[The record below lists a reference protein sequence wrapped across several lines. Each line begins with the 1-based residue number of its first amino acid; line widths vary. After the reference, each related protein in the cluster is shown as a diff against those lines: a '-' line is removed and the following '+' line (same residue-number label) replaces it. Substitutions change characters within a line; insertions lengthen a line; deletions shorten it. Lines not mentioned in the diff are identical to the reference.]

1 LYQHR
6 GRSHARKPRGKSVAR
21 NKGFIMRFDIKT
33 PPLFFIL
40 IFLCQTTFS
49 QKFNT
54 TPIAPENLNSDTIRN
69 RIDRLNKKTPLDI
82 FLSSD
87 VEKLIKKY
95 LKNRTDFYAKNKDKI
110 NLYFPMFEE
119 QLQNRK
125 IPLELKYLPIIESR
139 LDPEAVSRVGA
150 TGLWQLMFYTG
161 LENGLKLNSYI
172 DERMDP
178 LKSTIAATKYLEK
191 LYKIHPDW
199 NLALASYN
207 AGPRTISKAIKRSG
221 GYKNYWNLRPFLPR
235 ETANYIPS
243 FIATMYILEY
253 AEEHGINIKQLPN
266 TKPKIDTI
274 YVKNQ
279 ISFEHI
285 SSFLNISKE
294 MIKKYN
300 PSYIHEIIPGKNKNY
315 ITLPE
320 KVVDSMI
327 SNEERLYAYSKSEF
341 DKQEKPLP
349 DLYSIDSKIIYK
361 IKYGEFLGK
370 IAKKFGVKVS
380 DLKRWNNLKS
390 DAIKENQK
398 LIIFPKRIPKN

>member
-1 LYQHR
+1 
-6 GRSHARKPRGKSVAR
+6 
-21 NKGFIMRFDIKT
+21 MKT
-33 PPLFFIL
+33 PSLFIIL
-40 IFLCQTTFS
+40 FFLCQTAFS
-49 QKFNT
+49 QNFNT
-54 TPIAPENLNSDTIRN
+54 TPIAPENLNSDTIKN

-95 LKNRTDFYAKNKDKI
+95 LKNRTDFYTKNKDKI

-253 AEEHGINIKQLPN
+253 AEQHGIDIKQLPN

-294 MIKKYN
+294 IIKKYN
-300 PSYIHEIIPGKNKNY
+300 PSYIHEIVPGKNKNY

-320 KVVDSMI
+320 KVVDSI
-327 SNEERLYAYSKSEF
+327 ILNEERLYAYSKSEF

-390 DAIKENQK
+390 DVIKENQK
-398 LIIFPKRIPKN
+398 LIVFPKRIPKN

>member
-1 LYQHR
+1 
-6 GRSHARKPRGKSVAR
+6 
-21 NKGFIMRFDIKT
+21 MRFDIKT

-40 IFLCQTTFS
+40 LFLCQTIFS

-54 TPIAPENLNSDTIRN
+54 TPIAPENLNSDTIKN

-95 LKNRTDFYAKNKDKI
+95 LKNRTDFYAKNTDKI

-125 IPLELKYLPIIESR
+125 IPLELKYLTIIESR

-191 LYKIHPDW
+191 LYKIHSDW

-253 AEEHGINIKQLPN
+253 AEEHGIDIKQLTN

-274 YVKNQ
+274 YIKNQ

-320 KVVDSMI
+320 KLVDSII

-398 LIIFPKRIPKN
+398 LIVFPKRIPKN

>member
-1 LYQHR
+1 
-6 GRSHARKPRGKSVAR
+6 
-21 NKGFIMRFDIKT
+21 MRFDIKT
-33 PPLFFIL
+33 SLLFFIL
-40 IFLCQTTFS
+40 FFLCQTTFS

-54 TPIAPENLNSDTIRN
+54 TPIAPENLNSDTIKN

-87 VEKLIKKY
+87 VEKLIKRY

-191 LYKIHPDW
+191 LYKIHSDW

-253 AEEHGINIKQLPN
+253 AEEHGIAIKQLPN

-294 MIKKYN
+294 IIKKYN

-320 KVVDSMI
+320 KVVDSII

-398 LIIFPKRIPKN
+398 LIVFPKRIPKN

>member
-1 LYQHR
+1 
-6 GRSHARKPRGKSVAR
+6 
-21 NKGFIMRFDIKT
+21 MRFDIKT

-40 IFLCQTTFS
+40 LFLCQTIFS

-54 TPIAPENLNSDTIRN
+54 TPIAPENLNSDTIKN

-191 LYKIHPDW
+191 LYKIHSDW

-253 AEEHGINIKQLPN
+253 AEEHGIDIKQLTN

-274 YVKNQ
+274 YIKNQ

-320 KVVDSMI
+320 KAVDSII

-398 LIIFPKRIPKN
+398 LIVFPKRIPKN

>member
-1 LYQHR
+1 
-6 GRSHARKPRGKSVAR
+6 
-21 NKGFIMRFDIKT
+21 MRFDMKT
-33 PPLFFIL
+33 APLFL
-40 IFLCQTTFS
+40 LLLCQTIFS

-54 TPIAPENLNSDTIRN
+54 APITPENLNTDTIKN

-191 LYKIHPDW
+191 LYKIHSDW

-253 AEEHGINIKQLPN
+253 AEEHGIDIKQLTN

-274 YVKNQ
+274 YIKNQ

-320 KVVDSMI
+320 KVVDSII

-398 LIIFPKRIPKN
+398 LIVFPKRIPKN

>member
-1 LYQHR
+1 
-6 GRSHARKPRGKSVAR
+6 
-21 NKGFIMRFDIKT
+21 MRFDIKT

-40 IFLCQTTFS
+40 LFLCQTTFS
-49 QKFNT
+49 QNFNT
-54 TPIAPENLNSDTIRN
+54 TPIAPENLNSDTIKN

-191 LYKIHPDW
+191 LYKIHSDW

-253 AEEHGINIKQLPN
+253 AEEHGIDIKQLTN

-274 YVKNQ
+274 YIKNQ

-320 KVVDSMI
+320 KAVDSII

-398 LIIFPKRIPKN
+398 LIVFPKRIPKN